1 MFLACLLCASQFGMF
16 AQDLTIP
23 MMEMIS
29 VIPSVFTIDSKTL
42 IHSYVIDNY
51 NESENLKCVIY
62 NNELEEVASIDY
74 KPLKYLR
81 TQRLSKLV
89 DNVLQ
94 DDYVII
100 DENYDYID
108 WCEIDV
114 VDLCS
119 NNKMVCHPYGS
130 VILTQTLFNED
141 EKWEYMVPKYTINQ
155 DVSEYD
161 NNYDGIMDTKRIS
174 NHIMVT
180 GIDVKSEDGSIVY
193 SLSFDK
199 EYSESDRLT
208 LLLWDDKV
216 YLAVEPTYTSSDLYL
231 VDKKNSSI
239 TKAKS
244 LGSMKLYPS
253 LAKKNS
259 SVTVDID
266 DNTKMNGGILCI
278 TDMNGR
284 VVYTRDVKIGESQL
298 QIPIKRLSSGM
309 YVVTLKSGNDSFEA
323 TKLIVR

>member
-23 MMEMIS
+23 MYDVVS
-29 VIPSVFTIDSKTL
+29 VIPSVLTFDSKAK
-42 IHSYVIDNY
+42 IHSRVYSDYVGLMNQTF
-51 NESENLKCVIY
+51 KIY
-62 NNELEEVASIDY
+62 NNELEEVASIEY
-74 KPLKYLR
+74 
-81 TQRLSKLV
+81 
-89 DNVLQ
+89 DNS
-94 DDYVII
+94 I
-100 DENYDYID
+100 DLLGID
-108 WCEIDV
+108 ILDI
-114 VDLCS
+114 S
-119 NNKMVCHPYGS
+119 RNKIAYEPYESS

-141 EKWEYMVPKYTINQ
+141 EKWEYITPKYI
-155 DVSEYD
+155 
-161 NNYDGIMDTKRIS
+161 DGIA
-174 NHIMVT
+174 
-180 GIDVKSEDGSIVY
+180 GIDVKTEDGSIVY

-199 EYSESDRLT
+199 IYGYGSINLT
-208 LLLWDDKV
+208 LLLWDDKR
-216 YLAVEPTYTSSDLYL
+216 YLVVTEDENYYTAYLYL

-259 SVTVDID
+259 TVTVDID